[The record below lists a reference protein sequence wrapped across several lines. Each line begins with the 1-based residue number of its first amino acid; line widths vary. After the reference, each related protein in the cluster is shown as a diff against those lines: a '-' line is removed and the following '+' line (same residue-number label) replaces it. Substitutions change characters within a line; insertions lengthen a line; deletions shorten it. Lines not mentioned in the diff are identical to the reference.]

1 MSDTHKIF
9 ACMTVALLTVALCI
23 VAVGQDKATV
33 QEVVAKVKEAASTLS
48 KTGDVA
54 QFNQKQSPWVWKD
67 TYIFVE
73 DCDKKIMA
81 AHPTRPDLVGKDL
94 RSIKD
99 AKGESI
105 YPDPEGFCK
114 TVKERRSGIWRR
126 AGLWTGYWWP
136 KPGETVGS
144 RKLTYHLSAEG
155 TSYLVSSGII
165 P

>member
-1 MSDTHKIF
+1 MSLITERGEKNLQ
-9 ACMTVALLTVALCI
+9 VI
-23 VAVGQDKATV
+23 VAWG
-33 QEVVAKVKEAASTLS
+33 
-48 KTGDVA
+48 
-54 QFNQKQSPWVWKD
+54 
-67 TYIFVE
+67 
-73 DCDKKIMA
+73 C
-81 AHPTRPDLVGKDL
+81 L
-94 RSIKD
+94 RQ
-99 AKGESI
+99 
-105 YPDPEGFCK
+105 GFCK